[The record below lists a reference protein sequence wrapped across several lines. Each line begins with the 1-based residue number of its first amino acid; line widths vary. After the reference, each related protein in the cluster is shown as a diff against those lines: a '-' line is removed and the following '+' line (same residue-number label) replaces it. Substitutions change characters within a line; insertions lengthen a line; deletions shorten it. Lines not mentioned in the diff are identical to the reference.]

1 MDVERY
7 LAAEAARVE
16 AALERILPPEADG
29 PDPLHR
35 AMRYSVLAG
44 GKRFRPI
51 LCLASHAAVAGLG
64 DGAVGAAGDAAL
76 APACALEMIHTYS
89 LVHDDLPALDDDDL
103 RRGRPTSHV
112 KFGEAT
118 AILVGD
124 ALLTLAFEVLA
135 EAGADA
141 VRLVARAAGTRGMI
155 GGQQRDLAAEGR
167 AVGLDALERT
177 HREKTGAL
185 IRASCEL
192 GGLVARAAPEARAA
206 LGEYGARVGLAFQIA
221 DDLLDVEGS
230 VERLGKPV
238 GRDASRRKTTFATL
252 LGADRAHARARAL
265 AAEARAIAERLPRGE
280 ALAALAGYAVERAR

>member
-1 MDVERY
+1 MDVEGY

-16 AALERILPPEADG
+16 AALERLLPPEADG

-35 AMRYSVLAG
+35 AMRYSVFAG

-51 LCLASHAAVAGLG
+51 LCLASRAALGGAG
-64 DGAVGAAGDAAL
+64 DGAL
-76 APACALEMIHTYS
+76 APACALELIHTYS

-135 EAGADA
+135 EAGAEA

-167 AVGLDALERT
+167 PIALDDLERM

-192 GGLVARAAPEARAA
+192 GGLLAGGAPEARMA

-221 DDLLDVEGS
+221 DDLLDVEGT
-230 VERLGKPV
+230 VERVGKPV
-238 GRDASRRKTTFATL
+238 GRDSSRRKTTFATL
-252 LGADRAHARARAL
+252 LGADASRARARAL
-265 AAEARAIAERLPRGE
+265 AGEARGIAERLPRGDV
-280 ALAALAGYAVERAR
+280 LAALAGYAVERAR

>member
-1 MDVERY
+1 VDVEGY

-16 AALERILPPEADG
+16 AALERLLPPEADG

-35 AMRYSVLAG
+35 AMRYSVFAG

-51 LCLASHAAVAGLG
+51 LCLASRAALGGAG
-64 DGAVGAAGDAAL
+64 DGAL
-76 APACALEMIHTYS
+76 APACALELIHTYS

-135 EAGADA
+135 EAGAEA

-167 AVGLDALERT
+167 PIALDDLERM

-192 GGLVARAAPEARAA
+192 GGLLAGGAPEARMA

-221 DDLLDVEGS
+221 DDLLDVEGT
-230 VERLGKPV
+230 VERVGKPV
-238 GRDASRRKTTFATL
+238 GRDSSRRKTTFATL
-252 LGADRAHARARAL
+252 LGADASRARARAL
-265 AAEARAIAERLPRGE
+265 AGEARGIAERLPRGDV
-280 ALAALAGYAVERAR
+280 LAALAGYAVERAR